1 MVNAARACGSTCSG
15 GGGRD
20 GGGEGATSAA
30 RIAAAAAGMTP
41 AAQADGDGADPSAD
55 ASGGLSG
62 A

>member
-1 MVNAARACGSTCSG
+1 MVNDARAGGGTWLG

-20 GGGEGATSAA
+20 GGGGGATSLQSP
-30 RIAAAAAGMTP
+30 MTP

-62 A
+62 V